1 MGIAVSQ
8 ATSYVSSFGLV
19 PEMGQRIQISPNNK
33 CFTRQILTQT
43 AVSLSPVDDIVAAAD
58 DDEDEEDEQ
67 DFIVAA
73 GDLEDVA
80 SDSPIVV
87 EESKP
92 YMHAVRLQ
100 EARDKYKRS
109 ENDSGSPEF
118 QIAGI
123 PNVFLA

>member
-1 MGIAVSQ
+1 MGLLCLIAVSQ

-19 PEMGQRIQISPNNK
+19 PEVSQRIQISPNNK

-92 YMHAVRLQ
+92 YMHAAGYRKP
-100 EARDKYKRS
+100 EAS
-109 ENDSGSPEF
+109 T
-118 QIAGI
+118 
-123 PNVFLA
+123 NVV